1 MIYKLWYWPSIQ
13 GRGEFVR
20 LAMEAGDVAYQDCA
34 RELGADAM
42 IERMERIYSRQP
54 FATPFLE
61 LDGFAIAQVANI
73 LMYLG
78 ERHDLAPSPMADR
91 LWLNQLQL
99 TIADMV
105 AEVHN
110 VHHPVAVGAYYHEQ
124 RQEAAR
130 AAQQFREQRLPK
142 FLDHFETATRANKG
156 KWIID
161 DRWTYVDTSLFQL
174 VEGLRYMFPAC
185 MRQLEPDLPGLIAI
199 HDSVAELPGI
209 RAYLA
214 SERRIPFNE
223 DGIFR
228 HYPELDLACPA
239 PLTTEPA

>member
-20 LAMEAGDVAYQDCA
+20 LALEAGGIAYRDCA
-34 RELGADAM
+34 RDQGAEAM
-42 IERMERIYSRQP
+42 IERMHRIYSRQP
-54 FATPFLE
+54 FAPPFLE
-61 LDGFAIAQVANI
+61 LDGFAIAQTANI

-78 ERHDLAPSPMADR
+78 ERHDLAPSAMADR

-105 AEVHN
+105 AEAHN
-110 VHHPVAVGAYYHEQ
+110 AHHPVAAGAYYHEQ
-124 RQEAAR
+124 QDEAAR
-130 AAQQFREQRLPK
+130 AAAAFREQRMPK
-142 FLDHFETATRANKG
+142 FLTHFEAAARAGKG
-156 KWIID
+156 RWIVG
-161 DRWTYVDTSLFQL
+161 DRWTYADTSLFQL
-174 VEGLRYMFPAC
+174 VEGLRYAFPAC
-185 MRQLEPDLPGLIAI
+185 MRQIEPDLPGLIAI
-199 HDSVAELPGI
+199 HDAVAELPGV

-228 HYPELDLACPA
+228 HYPELD
-239 PLTTEPA
+239 EPPRR